1 MRATTGP
8 LLLSSLAITALAVIG
23 PPTADALAAQQTLA
37 VTAADRNNPHKPDPT
52 VYVEWGRPTHAE
64 MSQGYMSF
72 QTMEERHIVVGD
84 EIPDDVR
91 IAESGDDSNGN

>member
-1 MRATTGP
+1 
-8 LLLSSLAITALAVIG
+8 
-23 PPTADALAAQQTLA
+23 
-37 VTAADRNNPHKPDPT
+37 
-52 VYVEWGRPTHAE
+52 
-64 MSQGYMSF
+64 MSF

>member
-1 MRATTGP
+1 MQTLRCDGGP
-8 LLLSSLAITALAVIG
+8 VPRITHTNRTRPYTWSGVG
-23 PPTADALAAQQTLA
+23 PPTQRCLHVPKYIFNWQ
-37 VTAADRNNPHKPDPT
+37 
-52 VYVEWGRPTHAE
+52 
-64 MSQGYMSF
+64 SF